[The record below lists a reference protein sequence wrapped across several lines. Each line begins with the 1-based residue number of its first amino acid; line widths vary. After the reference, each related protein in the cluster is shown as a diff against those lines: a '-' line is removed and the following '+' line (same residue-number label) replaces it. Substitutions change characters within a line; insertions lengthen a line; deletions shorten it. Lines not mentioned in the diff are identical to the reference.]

1 MIEIPELKK
10 IIERTQKD
18 VSKQQLLELIKEVD
32 YNQDGWTKAGLCSR
46 KLLDQ
51 FYELLAHFR
60 NLEEQIYR
68 HSNFNSTACIS
79 QDGKINFSE
88 FLSATID
95 INKFLT
101 EKRLQAIFH
110 LFDTTNTGMINSSDI
125 Q

>member
-32 YNQDGWTKAGLCSR
+32 YN
-46 KLLDQ
+46 
-51 FYELLAHFR
+51 
-60 NLEEQIYR
+60 
-68 HSNFNSTACIS
+68 